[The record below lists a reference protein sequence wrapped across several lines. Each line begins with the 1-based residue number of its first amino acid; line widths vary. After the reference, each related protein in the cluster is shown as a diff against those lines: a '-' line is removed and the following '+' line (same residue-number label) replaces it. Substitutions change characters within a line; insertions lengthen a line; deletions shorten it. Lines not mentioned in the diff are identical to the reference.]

1 MRRILKVFGVI
12 SLCGV
17 SALVGG
23 IISVK
28 RYKKSV
34 KSVGT
39 LHITR
44 DKEIYAGFDY
54 DIDSISKKDVVYMS
68 IINDR

>member
-1 MRRILKVFGVI
+1 MRKILKVFGII

-23 IISVK
+23 IISIK
-28 RYKKSV
+28 RYKKSI
-34 KSVGT
+34 KSVGS

>member
-1 MRRILKVFGVI
+1 MRKILKVFDIV

-28 RYKKSV
+28 RYKKSI

-68 IINDR
+68 IVNDR

>member
-1 MRRILKVFGVI
+1 MRKILKVFGIV

-28 RYKKSV
+28 RYKKSI

-54 DIDSISKKDVVYMS
+54 DIDSISKKDVVYML
-68 IINDR
+68 IVNDR

>member
-1 MRRILKVFGVI
+1 MRKILKVFGII

>member
-1 MRRILKVFGVI
+1 MRKILKVFGII

-23 IISVK
+23 IISIK

-44 DKEIYAGFDY
+44 DKEIYAGFNY

>member
-1 MRRILKVFGVI
+1 MRKILKVFGII

-23 IISVK
+23 IISIK
-28 RYKKSV
+28 RYKKSI
-34 KSVGT
+34 KSVGS

-68 IINDR
+68 IVNDR

>member
-1 MRRILKVFGVI
+1 MRKILKVFGVI

-44 DKEIYAGFDY
+44 DNEIYAGFDY

>member
-1 MRRILKVFGVI
+1 MRKILKVFGIV

-28 RYKKSV
+28 RYKKSI

-44 DKEIYAGFDY
+44 DKEIYARFDY
-54 DIDSISKKDVVYMS
+54 DIDSISKKDVVYML
-68 IINDR
+68 IVNDR

>member
-1 MRRILKVFGVI
+1 MRKILKIFGII

-17 SALVGG
+17 SALVGS

-28 RYKKSV
+28 RYKKSI

-54 DIDSISKKDVVYMS
+54 DIDSISKKSFVCMRVF
-68 IINDR
+68 NDR